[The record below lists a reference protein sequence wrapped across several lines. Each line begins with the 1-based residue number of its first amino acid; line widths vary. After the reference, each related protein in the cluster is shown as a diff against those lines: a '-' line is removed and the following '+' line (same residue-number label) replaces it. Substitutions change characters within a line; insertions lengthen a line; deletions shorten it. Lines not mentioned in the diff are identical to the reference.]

1 MLGNLIFQNDEC
13 DSIKQSFQDGC
24 NAIYNA
30 CIDNGIAPDSNS
42 PEDIVDAINKI
53 ATTNRSP
60 VQYSSANAV
69 LTHWHTFTVYTASPS
84 TTFSKSATDDMIVF
98 SGSKNKGSG
107 VSWLYGIFPYL
118 IDFSQI
124 NSITQGLLSHSTKFD
139 GQYGQG
145 DVTPFY
151 ITIFNENT
159 IIDDLI
165 NNQMSSG
172 NQNNP
177 PESQIYA
184 DNLLLSQI
192 IFQKESTDL
201 NTPEDITTD
210 LSDINEKGYLGY
222 CYKIQAGNGYGN
234 NSFTRVYSI
243 RFN

>member
-1 MLGNLIFQNDEC
+1 M
-13 DSIKQSFQDGC
+13 
-24 NAIYNA
+24 
-30 CIDNGIAPDSNS
+30 
-42 PEDIVDAINKI
+42 
-53 ATTNRSP
+53 
-60 VQYSSANAV
+60 
-69 LTHWHTFTVYTASPS
+69 THWHTFTVYTASPS

-234 NSFTRVYSI
+234 NSWTRVYSI

>member
-1 MLGNLIFQNDEC
+1 M
-13 DSIKQSFQDGC
+13 
-24 NAIYNA
+24 
-30 CIDNGIAPDSNS
+30 
-42 PEDIVDAINKI
+42 
-53 ATTNRSP
+53 
-60 VQYSSANAV
+60 
-69 LTHWHTFTVYTASPS
+69 THWHTFTVYTGSPS
-84 TTFSKSATDDMIVF
+84 TTFSKNATDDMIVF
-98 SGSKNKGSG
+98 SGSKNNGSG

-124 NSITQGLLSHSTKFD
+124 NSITQGLMSHATRFT
-139 GQYGQG
+139 GQYG

-151 ITIFNENT
+151 IIIFNEDT

-165 NNQMSSG
+165 NNYMSG
-172 NQNNP
+172 NEHNP
-177 PESQIYA
+177 PELQIYA

-192 IFQKESTDL
+192 IFHKESADY

-210 LSDINEKGYLGY
+210 LSNINEKGYLGY